1 MTTQFD
7 SYYFQIKRGSMEVQQ
22 GWDALPPSIPR
33 PKEYGTPQIVQM
45 IATECPYTAHGLSVM
60 LASNADV

>member
-1 MTTQFD
+1 
-7 SYYFQIKRGSMEVQQ
+7 MEVQQ